1 MSRRRSLGDQ
11 LVFLSWRKAFGSIPP
26 IEIDAEVS
34 EEQPT
39 STPTKLTEN
48 HDSLIR
54 GIGEYRLI
62 KPLGTGKFSDV
73 MLATHYETQS
83 LVAIKVC
90 HHSLASNYSIPIGKL

>member
-48 HDSLIR
+48 HDGLIR
-54 GIGEYRLI
+54 GIGEYQLI

-73 MLATHYETQS
+73 MLATHYETQR

-90 HHSLASNYSIPIGKL
+90 HHSLATNYSIPIGKL